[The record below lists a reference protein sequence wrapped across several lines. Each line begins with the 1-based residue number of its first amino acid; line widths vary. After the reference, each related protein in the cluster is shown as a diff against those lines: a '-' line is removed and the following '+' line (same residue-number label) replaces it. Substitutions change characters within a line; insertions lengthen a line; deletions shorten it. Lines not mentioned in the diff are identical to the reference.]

1 MIEILGFGLGWLI
14 GKKLFHRDYPEPTG
28 IFDSD
33 EEFIDFMKLLKLKKI
48 EADRE
53 KNNRVAV

>member
-14 GKKLFHRDYPEPTG
+14 GKKLFCRDYPEPKG

-33 EEFIDFMKLLKLKKI
+33 EEYLGFMKLLKLIKI
-48 EADRE
+48 ENEHRDS
-53 KNNRVAV
+53 